1 MLEKTPSMDL
11 HKVAEVLMGR
21 SELKSDMEAS
31 ALLNEKASTKNSNAI
46 VNKYGKAIYKKII
59 DRFTIR

>member
-31 ALLNEKASTKNSNAI
+31 ALLNEKASTQKLKCNCQQIWESYLQKNN
-46 VNKYGKAIYKKII
+46 
-59 DRFTIR
+59 